1 MLVCDCGFWRN
12 HQEGV
17 TAKELAAMTERAKVL
32 RVTPISDAGGVRI
45 FRVEGG
51 EAIHYIT
58 MYPGG
63 DKDGSGWA
71 NCKHLIAVRSFLE
84 VKDGQARNIQE
95 IDSFEGAR
103 EVDDGEVLCSI
114 GAVG

>member
-63 DKDGSGWA
+63 DKDGSGLA
-71 NCKHLIAVRSFLE
+71 NCKHLIAVRNFLE
-84 VKDGQARNIQE
+84 VEDDKARTIRE
-95 IDSFEGAR
+95 IVCSEA
-103 EVDDGEVLCSI
+103 GEEDNTQGFSI
-114 GAVG
+114 GVSAVG

>member
-1 MLVCDCGFWRN
+1 MLVCDCPFWRN

-71 NCKHLIAVRSFLE
+71 NCKHLVAVRNFLE
-84 VKDGQARNIQE
+84 VEDDKKRNLQE
-95 IDSFEGAR
+95 ALGL
-103 EVDDGEVLCSI
+103 EVGGETDEGEVLCSI